1 MGIYRRAVSGYL
13 YLWRGLSLFRNSPK
27 EFSLSVLVN

>member
-1 MGIYRRAVSGYL
+1 MGIYRGIVRGYL

-27 EFSLSVLVN
+27 QFSLSVLAN